1 MNEKI
6 LDLEKELDDFD
17 DGTKQ
22 SEVLD
27 EYIQNQQEKIN
38 NLTQHVMVLETK
50 IKVLENEKNV
60 LAEKMKIVEDIN
72 SEYRKTYRRSPF
84 K

>member
-1 MNEKI
+1 MDRIDN
-6 LDLEKELDDFD
+6 LEKELKEYDK
-17 DGTKQ
+17 GIKQ

-50 IKVLENEKNV
+50 IKVLENEKKEMKN
-60 LAEKMKIVEDIN
+60 KMKIVEDIN